1 MPLSEDEQRILR
13 EIEDRLYESD
23 PALANEVRTR
33 TVHTAVLRRIRLAA
47 VGMVVSLALTIFL
60 LSVHFLLAFVGFLV
74 TFALGAVIE
83 SGIRQLGQ
91 DGMVYRRS
99 PPGSLD
105 QRRRR
110 RRQLRIARSLR
121 TGQRSPHR
129 SSSSTGC

>member
-1 MPLSEDEQRILR
+1 MKAGTRRGSTVPLSEDEQRILR

-47 VGMVVSLALTIFL
+47 LGMVVSLALTIFL

-83 SGIRQLGQ
+83 SGVRQLGQ
-91 DGMVYRRS
+91 EGMGELFSQVTGLSSVRR
-99 PPGSLD
+99 PE
-105 QRRRR
+105 
-110 RRQLRIARSLR
+110 A
-121 TGQRSPHR
+121 
-129 SSSSTGC
+129 STSADASDDS

>member
-91 DGMVYRRS
+91 DGMGELFSQVTGFTGVRR
-99 PPGSLD
+99 PE
-105 QRRRR
+105 
-110 RRQLRIARSLR
+110 A
-121 TGQRSPHR
+121 
-129 SSSSTGC
+129 STGADAGDDS